1 MSVHLSMPA
10 VYTLAFRKIHTQVL
24 WTRLK
29 NGRWA
34 ERLNCNCVSWDQLHQ
49 LNALWDI
56 LSHSHEHEVDCLV
69 CLAAILTWRL
79 MQLFFFSSSR
89 RPHIYSVQP
98 DLQLNSDAGHM
109 RGPDIALQALILCVF
124 QGIVGDSEAVSFLR
138 WLSGCAAPL
147 SSQCLLLTAA
157 QPTSV
162 WISKIRNTGG
172 FPAAHP
178 LLLIH
183 PSDPTFRMFSSMT
196 SIFLPST
203 HNPACPKLVVL
214 DLPFGRQQNI

>member
-29 NGRWA
+29 NGLWA

-162 WISKIRNTGG
+162 WISKIPKHRG
-172 FPAAHP
+172 
-178 LLLIH
+178 I
-183 PSDPTFRMFSSMT
+183 SCSSSIAIDT
-196 SIFLPST
+196 SFWP
-203 HNPACPKLVVL
+203 N
-214 DLPFGRQQNI
+214 FQNVF